1 LAGMHLKTFME
12 LNGITEAQMAKL
24 IGRSQPVV
32 NRLRNGVA
40 KPSFAVMIALE
51 KVTNGQVK
59 PSDFIEAA

>member
-1 LAGMHLKTFME
+1 MDLKTYMAQ
-12 LNGITEAQMAKL
+12 NGLTEAQMAKL

-40 KPSFAVMIALE
+40 KPSFEVMVALE

-59 PSDFIEAA
+59 PSDFVEAA